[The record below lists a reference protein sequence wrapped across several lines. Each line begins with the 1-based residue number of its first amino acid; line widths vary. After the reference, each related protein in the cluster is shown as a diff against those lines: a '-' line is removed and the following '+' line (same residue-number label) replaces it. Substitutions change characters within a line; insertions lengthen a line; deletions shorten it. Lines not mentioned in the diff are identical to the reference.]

1 MPILTRRA
9 LIVTGAATATVIA
22 ATGIAAWY
30 PGTASATEPWRTAGQ
45 SLGDPRLDALAYAI
59 LAPNPHN
66 RQPWTY
72 TLTGTDRIDIGIDLA
87 RRLPHTDPFD
97 RQLVIGFG
105 CMIELLRIAAAEK
118 GYSAMITPFPDG
130 GPQPRLDGRRVA
142 TVVFTR
148 DPAVRRDALAR
159 HIIARR
165 SIKTVYTDSA
175 VPQRSLD
182 AILAQAGP
190 GIAATGSVERARVE
204 RISAIAWSAWQTEY
218 ATPRTRRES
227 IDLIRITNAD
237 VTANP
242 DGIELGGVPMGLMNM
257 VGMVTPQTLDTPS
270 TTAYQSGLD
279 MFDPII
285 HSARGYAWLTSPG
298 NSRAEQ
304 LAAGRAWVRIN
315 LAATAAGLACHPLSQ
330 CLQEFPEM
338 AASYR
343 AIHDELDAR
352 DGATVQM
359 LGRLGYA
366 DTVEPTPR
374 WPLDSHLVAV

>member
-1 MPILTRRA
+1 MSIITRRG
-9 LIVTGAATATVIA
+9 LLVTGAATASVIA
-22 ATGIAAWY
+22 GAGFAAWY
-30 PGTASATEPWRTAGQ
+30 PGTASATEPWRVAGQ

-72 TLTGTDRIDIGIDLA
+72 TLVGADRIDIGCDLD

-97 RQLVIGFG
+97 RQVAIGFG

-118 GYSAMITPFPDG
+118 GFAATIAPFPDG
-130 GPQPRLDGRRVA
+130 EPQPRLDARRIASV
-142 TVVFTR
+142 TLTR
-148 DPAVRRDALAR
+148 DPVVGRDPLAR
-159 HIIARR
+159 HILARR
-165 SIKTVYTDSA
+165 SIKTVYGDRP
-175 VPQRSLD
+175 VPQRALD
-182 AILAQAGP
+182 AIIAQAGP
-190 GIAATGSVERARVE
+190 GIAAAGTVDRARVE
-204 RISAIAWSAWQTEY
+204 RIGAIAWSAWQTEY

-227 IDLIRITNAD
+227 IDLMRIGNAE
-237 VTANP
+237 VTAHP
-242 DGIELGGVPMGLMNM
+242 DGIELGGVPMGLMKM
-257 VGMVTPQTLDTPS
+257 VGMVTHEALDTVG

-285 HSARGYAWLTSPG
+285 HSARGYVWLTSVG

-315 LAATAAGLACHPLSQ
+315 LAATAAGIACHPLSQ

-338 AASYR
+338 ADPYG
-343 AIHDELDAR
+343 AIRREVGAG
-352 DGATVQM
+352 DGTTVQM

-366 DTVEPTPR
+366 DSVDPTPR
-374 WPLDSHLVAV
+374 WPLDSHLVAA